1 MDFVV
6 WILLKTDKVNTPTGV
21 MKKIH
26 FLLCKMLFVN
36 SLVWAAPMQSVP
48 DMQNA
53 VLDFVQSSLDPA
65 GDYQITQAQIDSR
78 LQLPACQQ
86 ALEVY
91 SQSGDIRPGRNT
103 LGIRCNGLEQWT
115 IYSTV
120 LVKSNVKVLVT
131 TRPLN
136 RNETIKP
143 EQLTVETRDV
153 AGLQPGFVTDPAAVF
168 NKQAIRFIPAGSVLY
183 SMHMTEP
190 MLIRRG
196 ERVNI
201 QTGKPGMLIS
211 SVGVAMMD
219 GIKGQKISV
228 KNVSSNRV
236 IQGTVTNAGL
246 VSVFF

>member
-1 MDFVV
+1 
-6 WILLKTDKVNTPTGV
+6 

-26 FLLCKMLFVN
+26 FLLYMMLLVN
-36 SLVWAAPMQSVP
+36 SVAWSAPVQSVS

-53 VLDFVQSSLDPA
+53 VLDFVQSSLDPD

-78 LQLPACQQ
+78 LQLPVCRQ

-91 SQSGDIRPGRNT
+91 SQSGAIRPGRNT
-103 LGIRCNGLEQWT
+103 LGIRCNGSDQWT

-120 LVKSNVKVLVT
+120 LIKSNVKVLVT
-131 TRPLN
+131 TRPVN
-136 RNETIKP
+136 RNETISPDK
-143 EQLTVETRDV
+143 LAVETRDQ
-153 AGLQPGFVTDPAAVF
+153 ASLQPGFIADLATVF
-168 NKQAIRFIPAGSVLY
+168 DKQAIRYIPAGSVLY

-201 QTGKPGMLIS
+201 QSGKPGLLIS